1 MRYADQINEIA
12 SRWAEMGFDIPD
24 SVHVSKDVYENMS
37 ADMERWNHSYSPSG
51 YRQIE
56 FYSMFGSH
64 RIVVDINLPPNTLH
78 MNRMTL
84 NDIIVEDILLDDP
97 NFDFFDD

>member
-1 MRYADQINEIA
+1 MKYADQINEIA

-24 SVHVSKDVYENMS
+24 SVHVSKDVYEDIS
-37 ADMERWNHSYSPSG
+37 KELERWNHPNING
-51 YRQIE
+51 HRQIA

-97 NFDFFDD
+97 DFDFFDD